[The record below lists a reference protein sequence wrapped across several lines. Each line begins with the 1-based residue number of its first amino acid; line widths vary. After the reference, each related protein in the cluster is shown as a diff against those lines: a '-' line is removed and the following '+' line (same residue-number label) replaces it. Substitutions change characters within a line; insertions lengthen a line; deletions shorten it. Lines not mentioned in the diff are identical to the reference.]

1 MGRLQDPANFLN
13 FTTVCGGYL
22 ADEFACDQDATNLA
36 KQAAATFD
44 QDARARLYSQIARLL
59 HDDPMGIY
67 LANSVSVYGAGP
79 RVKGWPGPTGR
90 DYLLPTNITL
100 Q

>member
-1 MGRLQDPANFLN
+1 
-13 FTTVCGGYL
+13 
-22 ADEFACDQDATNLA
+22 
-36 KQAAATFD
+36 
-44 QDARARLYSQIARLL
+44 
-59 HDDPMGIY
+59 MGIY
-67 LANSVSVYGAGP
+67 LANDVSVYGVGP